1 MRKVIVLEFITL
13 DGVIQA
19 PGGQT
24 EDPSGGFQYGGWQAP
39 YADPVI
45 SEAMAEQIKP
55 PFDLLLGRKTYDIF
69 AAYWPHHEDFWTGVN
84 AARKYVASRNPA
96 YQPSW
101 NNSVLLTGDVAGEV
115 RKLKDESG
123 PDLKVYGSGE
133 LVQTLLRHDLVDEL
147 WLKIYPITLGAGKR
161 LFADGAIPAAFRLT
175 GGQITPGGIIV
186 ATYERAGEVQTGEVD
201 V

>member
-1 MRKVIVLEFITL
+1 M
-13 DGVIQA
+13 
-19 PGGQT
+19 
-24 EDPSGGFQYGGWQAP
+24 
-39 YADPVI
+39 
-45 SEAMAEQIKP
+45 
-55 PFDLLLGRKTYDIF
+55 
-69 AAYWPHHEDFWTGVN
+69 
-84 AARKYVASRNPA
+84 
-96 YQPSW
+96 
-101 NNSVLLTGDVAGEV
+101 LLTGDVAGEV